1 MQKEKKGMSC
11 KYQSLTKLV
20 TTLKLKKIDSMTGV
34 LLDIKRD
41 ISSGQRS
48 PFQQDD
54 QIIHVYT

>member
-1 MQKEKKGMSC
+1 MSC